1 MELHHQY
8 YFFTLFSVIFVVSHA
23 ANLSPEVYWRV
34 KLPNTPMPTPIK
46 DALHISE
53 KTAYNGDGNTKISQP
68 WGVGAWYQDAPE
80 NELHKVRQPWGVG
93 SWYQAAPE
101 NELHKVRQPW
111 GVFSWYQAASEN
123 ELHKVRQPWGV
134 FSWYQAAPENEL
146 HKVRQP
152 WGVGSWYQAA
162 PENELHKV
170 RQPWGVFSWYQAAP
184 ENELHKVRQPWGVFS
199 WYNDAAKKDLND
211 NHPVTPYFFET
222 DLHQGK
228 KMNLQ
233 SLKNYNPAPILPRK
247 VVDSIAF
254 SSDKIEEI
262 LNHFSVDKD
271 SERAKD
277 IKKTIKMC
285 EGPAGNGEVKHCATS
300 LESMIDFTLSHL
312 GTNNIIAIS
321 TEVEKETPEVQ
332 TYTIEKVEE
341 KANGKGVVCHKV
353 AYPYAVHFCHDV
365 GSTRTFM
372 VSMVGAD
379 GTKVNAV
386 SVCHEDTAS
395 MNPKALPFQLLNVK
409 PGDKPICHFT
419 LDDQIALFPSQNA
432 LAKN

>member
-53 KTAYNGDGNTKISQP
+53 
-68 WGVGAWYQDAPE
+68 
-80 NELHKVRQPWGVG
+80 NELHKVRQPWGVFS

-111 GVFSWYQAASEN
+111 GVFS
-123 ELHKVRQPWGV
+123 
-134 FSWYQAAPENEL
+134 
-146 HKVRQP
+146 
-152 WGVGSWYQAA
+152 
-162 PENELHKV
+162 
-170 RQPWGVFSWYQAAP
+170 
-184 ENELHKVRQPWGVFS
+184 S

-211 NHPVTPYFFET
+211 NHPMTPYFFET

-285 EGPAGNGEVKHCATS
+285 EEPAGNGEVKHCATS
-300 LESMIDFTLSHL
+300 LESMVDFTLSHL

-353 AYPYAVHFCHDV
+353 AYPYALHFCHDV
-365 GSTRTFM
+365 GSSRTFM

-432 LAKN
+432 LAENK